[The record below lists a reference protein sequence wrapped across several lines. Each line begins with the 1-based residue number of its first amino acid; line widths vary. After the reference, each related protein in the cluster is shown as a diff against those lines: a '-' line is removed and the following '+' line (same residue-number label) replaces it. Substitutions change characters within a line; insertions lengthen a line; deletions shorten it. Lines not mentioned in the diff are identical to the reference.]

1 MIKLSQKKILVTGA
15 RGFFGKHLVRNLVE
29 KRKVPQDSLF
39 LPTREELDLR
49 TWEGCKKAVE
59 GVDVVFHLAANVGGI
74 GYNKAN
80 PGSMFYDNM
89 MMGTQLMEAARQ
101 AGVEKLIA
109 VGTVCCYPGDAPVPT
124 KEEYLWQGYPE
135 EITAPYGLAKLMLLV
150 QGQAYEKQYGFK
162 SIFLIPTNLYGPE
175 DHFDPAKS
183 HVAAALVKRFVEAAR
198 TSALYVE
205 VWGTGKASREF
216 IYVEDA
222 AEALVLAAERYEKSD
237 PVNIGSGIE
246 TPIRE
251 IAELIKNLTGFK
263 GEIRWDTTKPYGRM
277 RRRLDVSR
285 AKQEFGFEAKTSL
298 EQGIKKTVAWYEK
311 NL

>member
-80 PGSMFYDNM
+80 PGFMFYDNIA
-89 MMGTQLMEAARQ
+89 MGIQLMEAARQ
-101 AGVEKLIA
+101 AGVEKFIA
-109 VGTVCCYPGDAPVPT
+109 AGTVCCYPGDALVPT

-150 QGQAYEKQYGFK
+150 QGQSYEKQYGFK
-162 SIFLIPTNLYGPE
+162 SVFLIPTNLYGPE

-183 HVAAALVKRFVEAAR
+183 HVAAALVKRFVDATR
-198 TSALYVE
+198 TSASYVE

-263 GEIRWDTTKPYGRM
+263 GEIRWDTTKPDGRM

-298 EQGIKKTVAWYEK
+298 EEGLKKTIAWYEK
-311 NL
+311 NS

>member
-15 RGFFGKHLVRNLVE
+15 HGFFGKHLARNLAE
-29 KRKVPQDSLF
+29 KRNVPQDSLF
-39 LPTREELDLR
+39 LPARAELDLR

-80 PGSMFYDNM
+80 PGSMFYDNII
-89 MMGTQLMEAARQ
+89 MGIQLMEAARQ
-101 AGVEKLIA
+101 ADVEKFIA
-109 VGTVCCYPGDAPVPT
+109 AGTVCCYPCDAPVPT

-150 QGQAYEKQYGFK
+150 QGQAYERQYGFK
-162 SIFLIPTNLYGPE
+162 SIFFIPTNLYGPE

-183 HVAAALVKRFVEAAR
+183 HVVAALVKRFVDATR
-198 TSALYVE
+198 TNASYVE

-222 AEALVLAAERYEKSD
+222 AEALALAAERYEKSD
-237 PVNIGSGIE
+237 PVNIGTGIE
-246 TPIRE
+246 TSIRE
-251 IAELIKNLTGFK
+251 IAELIKKLTGFK
-263 GEIRWDTTKPYGRM
+263 GEIRWDKAKPDGRM
-277 RRRLDVSR
+277 RRRLDISR

-298 EQGIKKTVAWYEK
+298 EQGIKKTIAWYEQ
-311 NL
+311 NS